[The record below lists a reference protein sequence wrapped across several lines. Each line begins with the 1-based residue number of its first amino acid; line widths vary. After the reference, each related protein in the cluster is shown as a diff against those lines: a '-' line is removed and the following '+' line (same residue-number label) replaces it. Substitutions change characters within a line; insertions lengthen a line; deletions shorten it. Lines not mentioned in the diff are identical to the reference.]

1 MRRHVAPAVPVVWPV
16 VWPIVWL
23 VVWLLAPAVAAAGPA
38 TITKGGPRSDR
49 AKVERALDAA
59 AGAMSVCWRKS
70 PPPSVSVKV
79 SVAADGAVTAT
90 PAAKSAAAQCAAGV
104 LAVWT
109 VPGGA
114 WSGEVE
120 IKTGGAPADLS
131 SVIQSQIMANAS
143 SIKACQSY
151 APTAAGPVQIKMTI
165 QLDGSIKDVQV
176 ASSLGA
182 RIDACVQKAVAA
194 LHLDPLAA
202 TAPVK
207 YSLAVAFAGK
217 GEDAGTPGGG
227 GGKLP
232 ETEPAGGTVAGGLP
246 VDQVMPVMKA
256 ARPRIV
262 ACGRKG
268 KGKGKVVTR
277 FTIRPDGTTK
287 NVVIKESI
295 NDKGIEACLV
305 GVFKSLRFPAGE
317 GETKVSYPASFD

>member
-1 MRRHVAPAVPVVWPV
+1 MRRHVAPAVLVVS
-16 VWPIVWL
+16 L
-23 VVWLLAPAVAAAGPA
+23 VVWLIVPAVAAAGPA
-38 TITKGGPRSDR
+38 TITKGGPKSDKAR
-49 AKVERALDAA
+49 VESALNAA

-70 PPPSVSVKV
+70 PPASVAVKV

-143 SIKACQSY
+143 SIKACQSH
-151 APTAAGPVQIKMTI
+151 APAAAGPVQIKMTI
-165 QLDGSIKDVQV
+165 QLDGSLKDVQV

-182 RIDACVQKAVAA
+182 KIDTCVQKAVSAM
-194 LHLDPLAA
+194 HLDPLDA

-207 YSLAVAFAGK
+207 YALAVAFAGK
-217 GEDAGTPGGG
+217 GDDSGGGPSG

-232 ETEPAGGTVAGGLP
+232 EAEPDGGTVAGGLP
-246 VDQVMPVMKA
+246 VGDVTPVLKA
-256 ARPRIV
+256 ARPRII

-295 NDKGIEACLV
+295 NDKGIEDCLV
-305 GVFKSLRFPAGE
+305 GVFKSLEFPTGQ
-317 GETKVSYPASFD
+317 GETKVSYPAAYN